1 MNGSSGSS
9 APWRDLMDRARRR
22 TTWPDGADTAS
33 TIGIALEAFV
43 NQSQYRLSGKPGE
56 RNEFSLSYGEYGVK
70 AGVWRLLELL
80 DSYGLPGTFSISGML
95 ARDHPEV
102 VEAVAG
108 AGHDVVGHGW
118 ANDLFLIDASEAEE
132 RRIIRD
138 TLQAIED
145 ACGVRP
151 LGWASPANSSNE
163 RTTSILLEEGVFWTG
178 DDASDD
184 LPYLDDPGTSEEMV
198 ILPKVNLAANDLI
211 HWIFPT
217 NSAQVFYEGFEDT
230 FRTIQREGRIGRP
243 QWSDI
248 VLHCHMAGRP
258 AFIPTVERVFA
269 FLREQ
274 ERVWHTTKTELAR
287 WVKKEGATS

>member
-1 MNGSSGSS
+1 MGI
-9 APWRDLMDRARRR
+9 AWREVMEQSRRR
-22 TTWPDGADTAS
+22 VVWPDGATVAS

-70 AGVWRLLELL
+70 VGVWRLLEMLERH
-80 DSYGLPGTFSISGML
+80 GLPGTFSISGLL
-95 ARDHPEV
+95 AERHPQV
-102 VEAVAG
+102 ISAIVQ

-118 ANDLFLIDASEAEE
+118 ANDLFLIGASEEEE
-132 RRIIRD
+132 RRMIRD
-138 TLQAIED
+138 TLDAIER

-151 LGWASPANSSNE
+151 SGWASPANSSNE
-163 RTTSILLEEGVFWTG
+163 GTNAILLEEGVFWTG

-184 LPYLDDPGTSEEMV
+184 LPYVEHAGTPQEIV

-211 HWIFPT
+211 HWILST
-217 NSAQVFYEGFEDT
+217 NSPSVFREGFEDT
-230 FRTIQREGRIGRP
+230 FATIAREGREGRP

-258 AFIPTVERVFA
+258 AFAPTLDRILG
-269 FLREQ
+269 FLARE
-274 ERVWHTTKTELAR
+274 ESVWHATKTELAG
-287 WVKKEGATS
+287 WVREQGVTR